1 MVAGLIDKTH
11 MTVGTQV
18 AVLVWRYATYGLIPE
33 RSPHVCG
40 RAQKKALIRYHPDRH
55 HAAGMAAQ
63 VEAEELFKIVSEAPA
78 TRVAVGA
85 PAKYPATRHPFPPRR
100 R

>member
-1 MVAGLIDKTH
+1 MSRPYTCVFLALPDCNVGLSCRKHAQADSLD
-11 MTVGTQV
+11 GSD
-18 AVLVWRYATYGLIPE
+18 R
-33 RSPHVCG
+33 G

-63 VEAEELFKIVSEAPA
+63 VEAEELFKIVSKAPLSVAPA
-78 TRVAVGA
+78 V
-85 PAKYPATRHPFPPRR
+85 KYPATRHPFPPRR

>member
-1 MVAGLIDKTH
+1 MVMPGGKC
-11 MTVGTQV
+11 VGTD
-18 AVLVWRYATYGLIPE
+18 L
-33 RSPHVCG
+33 SNSSN

-63 VEAEELFKIVSEAPA
+63 VEAEELFKIVSKAPLPVAPA
-78 TRVAVGA
+78 V
-85 PAKYPATRHPFPPRR
+85 KYPATRHPFPPRR